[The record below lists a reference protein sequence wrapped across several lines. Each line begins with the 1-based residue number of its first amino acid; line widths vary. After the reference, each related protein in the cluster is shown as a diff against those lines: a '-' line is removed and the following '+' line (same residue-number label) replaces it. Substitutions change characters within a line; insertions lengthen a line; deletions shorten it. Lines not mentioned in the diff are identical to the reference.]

1 MLYIDETDL
10 VTRIYICSSGQ
21 IGIVDK
27 NIKLDSEICYRLM
40 VGLWESHLCLWLSAS
55 SSEKTSHLN

>member
-40 VGLWESHLCLWLSAS
+40 VGLWESHLCLWL
-55 SSEKTSHLN
+55 

>member
-1 MLYIDETDL
+1 MLYIHETDL
-10 VTRIYICSSGQ
+10 VTRIYISSSGQ

-40 VGLWESHLCLWLSAS
+40 VELRESHLCLWLSAS
-55 SSEKTSHLN
+55 SSEKTRHLN